1 MRPLPGNRTIP
12 RLAMC
17 FFEASVQLIQLKR
30 ARFHTRILVHNV
42 ALAVAV
48 YDFRTLENQPTRN
61 GRGNRAA
68 SEDVIF

>member
-17 FFEASVQLIQLKR
+17 FFEASVQLI
-30 ARFHTRILVHNV
+30 LVQNV

-48 YDFRTLENQPTRN
+48 YDFRTLENQPTRD

-68 SEDVIF
+68 SDDVIF